1 MLIRIFKLIDV
12 QIAKAFSGKLSHA
25 LMWCALILVSL
36 IVFRSL
42 ILNYAPIALALDL
55 IFVV

>member
-1 MLIRIFKLIDV
+1 MPIRIFKLIDV
-12 QIAKAFSGKLSHA
+12 QIAKAFSGKLSRA

-42 ILNYAPIALALDL
+42 FLNYAPIASL
-55 IFVV
+55 